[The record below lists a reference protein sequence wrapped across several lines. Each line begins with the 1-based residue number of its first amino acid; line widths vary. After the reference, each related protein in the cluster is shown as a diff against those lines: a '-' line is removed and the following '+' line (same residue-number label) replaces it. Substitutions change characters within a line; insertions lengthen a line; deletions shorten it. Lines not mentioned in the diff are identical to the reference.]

1 MARRVSSA
9 TPDTRAEA
17 LRLEAEE
24 RLPAGFADLADEP
37 TDLPRLIHELRV
49 HQLELEMQNEEL
61 QLARAQLEE
70 TRDRYIDLYEF
81 APIGYLSLSQ
91 AARIT
96 AINLAGASLL
106 GADRHDLLNLHF
118 TRLVAAVDQ
127 DRWHRHFQHALQQS
141 ANQRIELTLQRTD
154 GSTFPAQLDSAHATD
169 ADGSPALRM
178 TLTDITERRQLEAA
192 RQEAPSWI
200 RLKKIAD
207 RLPGM
212 IYEFRLRPDGSMC
225 FPYASE
231 AMHTIHHVSPDEA
244 RDDASCVLARI
255 HPDDR
260 EAFTASIHQ
269 SAQTLSPW
277 RHEYRVSFDDG
288 SIRCLLGNANP
299 TRDADGSTLWYGFI
313 TDVTEHRRTEEKLQL
328 AAKVF
333 AHTREG
339 IMITDADGN
348 IIEVNKA
355 FTQITGY
362 DRDEVI
368 GHNPRILSS
377 GRHGK
382 EFYELMWRT
391 LTKKGYWY
399 SEVWNRRKNGELFA
413 EMLTVSAVYDA
424 KGQAEHYVALFSD
437 ITALK
442 EHESQL
448 EHIAHYDALT
458 TLPNRVLFAD
468 RLHQTMAQAQRR
480 RQKLVVAYLDLD
492 GFKTI
497 NDRHGHETG
506 DQLLMALAARMKQIL
521 REGDT
526 LARIGGDE
534 FVAVLV
540 DLPDIAAS
548 TPMLSRMLAAA
559 AEPVVVGDLLLQV
572 SASVGVTFYPQAE
585 EVDADQLLRQ
595 ADQAMYQAKLSGKNR
610 YHVFDAELDRNTR
623 GHHESVAR
631 IRKAM
636 VDDEFVLYYQ
646 PKVNMRTGAVIGAE
660 ALIRWQHPQRGLLSP
675 AVFLPV
681 IEDDPLA
688 VVLGEW
694 VVDSALAQMETW
706 HAAGLNVPV
715 SVNIGARQLQASNF
729 VQRLRSLLAAHPEI
743 SPANLELEV
752 LETSALEDLA
762 QVSGV
767 IEACLNIGIHFSLD
781 DFGTGY
787 SSLTYLK
794 RLHVS
799 QLKIDQSFIRDMLDD
814 PDDLA
819 IVESVLGLATAFR
832 RKVIAEGVESPEH
845 GEMLLQLG
853 CELAQGFGIARPM
866 PAHELA
872 AWMASWRPD
881 PLWTA
886 QPAVSSADLQLLY
899 ATVEHRAWI
908 AALGKHLT
916 DKRAAP
922 PQLDHHQCRLGEWLD
937 AERLATR
944 GTGDDFQ
951 TIDAVHQQAH
961 ALATELCTLS
971 AHGRQHEAIARLGEL
986 SDLRDTLLAL
996 LKGGQSHT

>member
-1 MARRVSSA
+1 
-9 TPDTRAEA
+9 
-17 LRLEAEE
+17 
-24 RLPAGFADLADEP
+24 
-37 TDLPRLIHELRV
+37 
-49 HQLELEMQNEEL
+49 
-61 QLARAQLEE
+61 
-70 TRDRYIDLYEF
+70 
-81 APIGYLSLSQ
+81 
-91 AARIT
+91 
-96 AINLAGASLL
+96 
-106 GADRHDLLNLHF
+106 
-118 TRLVAAVDQ
+118 
-127 DRWHRHFQHALQQS
+127 
-141 ANQRIELTLQRTD
+141 
-154 GSTFPAQLDSAHATD
+154 
-169 ADGSPALRM
+169 
-178 TLTDITERRQLEAA
+178 
-192 RQEAPSWI
+192 
-200 RLKKIAD
+200 
-207 RLPGM
+207 
-212 IYEFRLRPDGSMC
+212 
-225 FPYASE
+225 
-231 AMHTIHHVSPDEA
+231 
-244 RDDASCVLARI
+244 
-255 HPDDR
+255 
-260 EAFTASIHQ
+260 
-269 SAQTLSPW
+269 
-277 RHEYRVSFDDG
+277 
-288 SIRCLLGNANP
+288 
-299 TRDADGSTLWYGFI
+299 
-313 TDVTEHRRTEEKLQL
+313 
-328 AAKVF
+328 
-333 AHTREG
+333 
-339 IMITDADGN
+339 
-348 IIEVNKA
+348 
-355 FTQITGY
+355 
-362 DRDEVI
+362 
-368 GHNPRILSS
+368 
-377 GRHGK
+377 
-382 EFYELMWRT
+382 
-391 LTKKGYWY
+391 
-399 SEVWNRRKNGELFA
+399 
-413 EMLTVSAVYDA
+413 
-424 KGQAEHYVALFSD
+424 
-437 ITALK
+437 
-442 EHESQL
+442 
-448 EHIAHYDALT
+448 
-458 TLPNRVLFAD
+458 
-468 RLHQTMAQAQRR
+468 
-480 RQKLVVAYLDLD
+480 
-492 GFKTI
+492 
-497 NDRHGHETG
+497 
-506 DQLLMALAARMKQIL
+506 QIL

-548 TPMLSRMLAAA
+548 TPLLSRMLAAA